1 MNATTNLSE
10 YARRIRDSDREAF
23 ADLFRL
29 MREPLIRYVLNV
41 VKDDMIA
48 HDLIQDAF
56 VSLWKLRES
65 LDPGRSL
72 KAYMYQIARNRA
84 MRHLRDKRTHDSKHQ
99 IIKQQSSSEIP
110 EEEWPDAFVEND
122 SLQKKLKGWLSDL
135 PERQR
140 EALELSRYQG
150 LSHKEI
156 AEVME
161 ISPRTVNTHI
171 TLAIKNLQRNIQA
184 AEPTLFQS

>member
-1 MNATTNLSE
+1 
-10 YARRIRDSDREAF
+10 
-23 ADLFRL
+23 
-29 MREPLIRYVLNV
+29 
-41 VKDDMIA
+41 MIA
-48 HDLIQDAF
+48 HDLIQDSF

-84 MRHLRDKRTHDSKHQ
+84 MRHLRDKRTHESKHQ

-110 EEEWPDAFVEND
+110 EAEWPDASVEKD
-122 SLQKKLKGWLSDL
+122 SLKKKLKFWLSEL

-150 LSHKEI
+150 LSHREI
-156 AEVME
+156 AEVMD

-184 AEPTLFQS
+184 AEPALFQL